1 MPSFTSDQAT
11 PFEIHGSRFSSYVA
25 PARGSTQLCAWRL
38 DVPAGTTGL
47 PHVVSHEE
55 VLLWLAGTAA
65 VQLDGVVSAVEVGDV
80 VFVPAGA
87 RFGVD
92 NPGPTPAAA
101 WVTTS
106 VGLTAQLDDGTPMVP
121 PWTT

>member
-1 MPSFTSDQAT
+1 MPVFTPDEAAR
-11 PFEIHGSRFSSYVA
+11 FEIHGSLFSSYVA

-38 DVPAGTTGL
+38 DIPAGTTGM

-55 VLLWLAGTAA
+55 VLLWLAGSAT
-65 VQLDGVVSAVEVGDV
+65 VNLDGGVSTVEVGDV
-80 VFVPAGA
+80 VLVPAGA

-92 NPGPTPAAA
+92 NPGPVPASA

-106 VGLTAQLDDGTPMVP
+106 VGLTADLDDGTSLAP
-121 PWTT
+121 PWTR